1 MDHSFTTEIPV
12 LDVQDHHIGV
22 YHYGTKY
29 HTIIPLWYQIY
40 SIHYG
45 TNSFWSNFVIVVRV
59 CRWLNPDVSSHSWWN
74 PPSINKYFRYNDMI
88 WGYKY
93 IYIYVYDLNI
103 KTLIS
108 PSIPWIPPWIAQRPA
123 ARCLV
128 TPRLRRSCRAAVGS
142 DESSHRAG
150 EVSGRVGRPGD
161 FAAIHRKTIGING
174 DLMVI

>member
-93 IYIYVYDLNI
+93 THIYICIWFKYKDFNLPKHSLNTPMNCPTPGCSLSRNATAEAI
-103 KTLIS
+103 VPRCCRQWRII
-108 PSIPWIPPWIAQRPA
+108 PSR
-123 ARCLV
+123 
-128 TPRLRRSCRAAVGS
+128 RRSFRA
-142 DESSHRAG
+142 RG
-150 EVSGRVGRPGD
+150 ETWWLRSYP
-161 FAAIHRKTIGING
+161 
-174 DLMVI
+174 